1 MRKIDR
7 IVFFSFIGPLVIT
20 FLITDFIF
28 LLQFLWKYIDDL
40 VGKGLDTKLVFKL
53 VGLFAITIV
62 PLALPLSILLSSI
75 MTMGSLG
82 ENNELVA
89 CKSAG
94 ISMLR
99 IMRSLIV
106 FAIILAGFLFYFSNT
121 ILPNTHLKF
130 YSLLYDIRKQK
141 PALDIK
147 EGVFYQGLDGYTLR
161 ISSKGDDD
169 KTIYDIMVYDHT
181 SGKGNDNLV
190 MAEKGEMV
198 MTADGKHMIM
208 TLFNGKQYNEIKKRS
223 DSKEELH
230 ERMEMSFSKWRKV
243 FDLTSFDMAKT
254 DQALFK
260 DHYNMLSAKRLRY
273 EIDTLQEAKIQRTE
287 RLSAYNMS
295 QIAVNAEFVSRDTFH
310 RNDTIQYCAFDLDSM
325 YADFMDYQLIEAAI
339 NNVTTMANYASVI
352 KRDLSG
358 KDYLI
363 VRHWMEFHRKFS
375 LSFIC
380 LVLLFVGGPLGA
392 IIRKGGF
399 GYPVL
404 IAIGLFL
411 FFHVLNIT
419 GEKLSK
425 EMVVSPHLGMW
436 IPVLVLVPI
445 ATFITYKA
453 MNEKPLF
460 GGNWKVLNGLKTR
473 FKLKS
478 KVGK

>member
-7 IVFFSFIGPLVIT
+7 IVFFSFIGPLIIT

-40 VGKGLDTKLVFKL
+40 VGKGLEVKLIFKL

-75 MTMGSLG
+75 MTMGSMG

-94 ISMLR
+94 ISLLR

-141 PALDIK
+141 PALDIQ

-161 ISSKGDDD
+161 ISSKDDDD

-198 MTADGKHMIM
+198 LTADGKNLIM

-223 DSKEELH
+223 DTEEELF
-230 ERMEMSFSKWRKV
+230 ERVEMSFSKWRKV
-243 FDLTSFDMAKT
+243 FDLTSFDMAHT
-254 DQALFK
+254 DRALFK
-260 DHYNMLSAKRLRY
+260 DHYNMLNAKQLRF
-273 EIDTLQEAKIQRTE
+273 EIDTLRDAKEQRIQR
-287 RLSAYNMS
+287 LSTYNMS
-295 QIAVNAEFVSRDTFH
+295 QLAVNAKIMHADSFAW
-310 RNDTIQYCAFDLDSM
+310 NDSTAFCAYDVDSM
-325 YADFMDYQLIEAAI
+325 YADFANYNLLETAI
-339 NNVTTMANYASVI
+339 NNINTMANYASVI
-352 KRDLSG
+352 KRDLQA
-358 KDYLI
+358 KNYLI
-363 VRHWMEFHRKFS
+363 VRHWMELHRKFS
-375 LSFIC
+375 LSIIC
-380 LVLLFVGGPLGA
+380 LVLLFIGGPLGA

-425 EMVVSPHLGMW
+425 EMIVSAHVGMW
-436 IPVLVLVPI
+436 IPVMILVPI
-445 ATFITYKA
+445 AITITYKA
-453 MNEKPLF
+453 LNERPLF
-460 GGNWKVLNGLKTR
+460 EANWR
-473 FKLKS
+473 FVNFIKS
-478 KVGK
+478 KVFKRSN